1 MKTTRRVFLKQGAF
15 ALAAVGIAPAFG
27 PAFLRNT
34 VFAAEPA
41 RDDKS
46 TFGRKVLVCIFQRG
60 AVDGLSMV
68 VPHGDPNYYQFRSVD
83 NNGIA
88 IARTGENGVIDL
100 DGHFGLNPALA
111 ALKPIFDS
119 GHLAPIQACG
129 SPNAT
134 RSHFDAQ
141 DYMELAMFNKNAGA
155 GWLTRTIQN
164 CPEDQ
169 AKIASAFRSVSMT
182 SVLPLSLR
190 GSDSLAIPNLN
201 TFDVGSGMAM
211 PSAQKKSD
219 SNGFESLYDD
229 AVGDVLH
236 GAGNDTFD
244 ALKQL
249 RSIRAAKYVPAGGA
263 QYPRNDLGQALMQI
277 AQLIKSN
284 VGLEVAFAETGGWD
298 THHNQGGASGQL
310 ARNLKG
316 FGDALAAFY
325 QDMGDRM
332 ADVTVLTMS
341 EFGRTVRQNGTGGTD
356 HGHANCFFAMGGDVA
371 GGKVLGNWP
380 GLAPEQLYQNRD
392 LQVTTDFRNV
402 FAEMAQKQM
411 GVRDLKTVFPDFAV
425 SPQNYR
431 KILRA

>member
-15 ALAAVGIAPAFG
+15 AMAAVGLAPAFG
-27 PAFLRNT
+27 PSFLRNT
-34 VFAAEPA
+34 VYAAEPA
-41 RDDKS
+41 RDGKS

-68 VPHGDPNYYQFRSVD
+68 VPHGDPNYYQFRTVD

-88 IARTGENGVIDL
+88 IARTGDNSVIDL
-100 DGHFGLNPALA
+100 DGTFGLNPALA

-129 SPNAT
+129 SPNPS

-141 DYMELAMFNKNAGA
+141 DFMELAMFDKNTRD
-155 GWLTRTIQN
+155 GWLARTIAH

-169 AKIASAFRSVSMT
+169 AKLTTAFQSVSMT
-182 SVLPLSLR
+182 SILPLSLR
-190 GSDSLAIPNLN
+190 GSDALAIPNLN
-201 TFDVGSGMAM
+201 TFDVGSGMVM
-211 PSAQKKSD
+211 PMAEKKAN

-236 GAGNDTFD
+236 GAGDETFD

-249 RSIRAAKYVPAGGA
+249 RSIRAAKYVPSNGA
-263 QYPRNDLGQALMQI
+263 EYPRNDLGQSMMQI

-284 VGLEVAFAETGGWD
+284 VGLEVAFAESGGWD
-298 THHNQGGASGQL
+298 THHNQGGANGQL
-310 ARNLKG
+310 ARNLQG
-316 FGDALAAFY
+316 FGDSLAAFY
-325 QDMGDRM
+325 KDMGDGM

-371 GGKVLGNWP
+371 GGKVLGDWP

-392 LQVTTDFRNV
+392 LQVTTDFRNI
-402 FAEMAQKQM
+402 FAEMAAKQM
-411 GVRDLKTVFPDFAV
+411 GVRDLTAVFPEFTV
-425 SPQNYR
+425 SPQNFR
-431 KILRA
+431 NILRV